1 MSDEDAF
8 ALVVLPVLSSPIGM
22 AVGFGIGAILFDSFL
37 KAVGFGFICAGAFP
51 VTLFFYLIVLQ
62 PWSKKKK

>member
-8 ALVVLPVLSSPIGM
+8 ALVVLPVISSPVGM
-22 AVGFGIGAILFDSFL
+22 AIGFGIGAILFDSFL
-37 KAVGFGFICAGAFP
+37 KAVGLGFICSGSFP
-51 VTLFFYLIVLQ
+51 VGLYFYLIVSQ